1 MNILSSPLMLLAVL
15 AAGLPGAAHT
25 ADAFVRAQPR
35 AVCPPVAVAVPA
47 DYWVYHA
54 LVAGTPTL
62 TPPASASAASRVR
75 TACTAGK
82 VIRT

>member
-1 MNILSSPLMLLAVL
+1 MMLFAVL
-15 AAGLPGAAHT
+15 ATGLPGAGHS
-25 ADAFVRAQPR
+25 ADTVVRAEPR
-35 AVCPPVAVAVPA
+35 AMCPPVAAAVPA

-54 LVAGTPTL
+54 LVAATPTL
-62 TPPASASAASRVR
+62 TPPTSAAPRVR